1 MLIVN
6 PFLLQVI
13 LFFLK
18 CLLWE
23 FFAGHLCILLKEGEF
38 VVVTSIDCLYWC
50 WQYWLGIDR
59 FSFFILE
66 DISHMQ

>member
-1 MLIVN
+1 ME
-6 PFLLQVI
+6 
-13 LFFLK
+13 
-18 CLLWE
+18 LWE